1 MKVRR
6 SDPQP
11 PRSALP
17 LGLSKNLGGLMFAVV
32 LLTASSSVFGQGAKN
47 IVINE
52 VLTNNTASIQDEYGR
67 REAWIELENT
77 SFTTYNVRGMFITTD
92 RRVLDKTL
100 SAPQR
105 IAMMNMIPSGDE
117 RTSMGGR
124 KHLVL
129 FANSKPAQGKMH
141 LAVPVPLSQPVWI
154 ALYNGNGVELI
165 DSVSVPALNADESY
179 ARVNGRWSVKAPDA
193 VTPGIENTIE
203 ANASKID
210 QFKERDP
217 HGFAMALMAMG
228 IVFLCLALLWIFFT
242 VFGMVMRHIETARK
256 VANKQP
262 IKPITKTVE
271 KTVEVAH
278 KTGNIMQEGLD
289 KKGIDM
295 EVYMAVIG
303 MALRQYEDDV
313 HDVESGIITIKSKET
328 GWDDEYSLM
337 THLHDPFLPTDH
349 NAPRIPTTPEL
360 H

>member
-1 MKVRR
+1 MNHLK
-6 SDPQP
+6 PLLA
-11 PRSALP
+11 AL
-17 LGLSKNLGGLMFAVV
+17 

-47 IVINE
+47 IVISE

-92 RRVLDKTL
+92 RRVLNEGL
-100 SAPQR
+100 SAPER
-105 IAMMNMIPSGDE
+105 IKLMRMIPSGED
-117 RTSMGGR
+117 RTNIGGR
-124 KHLVL
+124 HHLLL
-129 FANSKPAQGKMH
+129 FANSNPADGKLH
-141 LAVPVPLSQPVWI
+141 LSLTVPMSEPVWI

-165 DSVSVPALNADESY
+165 DSVTVPALNADQSY
-179 ARVNGRWSVKAPDA
+179 ARVKGRWSVKAPEA

-203 ANASKID
+203 ASASKID
-210 QFKERDP
+210 QFKEKDP

-242 VFGMVMRHIETARK
+242 LFGMVMRHIDTAKK
-256 VANKQP
+256 VANTHP

-271 KTVEVAH
+271 KTREVAH

-289 KKGIDM
+289 KKGIDL

-303 MALRQYEDDV
+303 MALKQYEDDV
-313 HDVESGIITIKSKET
+313 HDVESGVITIKSKDT
-328 GWDDEYSLM
+328 GWDDEYSQM
-337 THLHDPFLPTDH
+337 THWHDPFVPTDH